1 MKNRRYGAILAVVA
15 FLGGALLASSGCSAC
30 PDIASKIC
38 DKACTTCGKKC
49 TFKIAGEPVNSG
61 SNVACVS
68 LYTSQCLNQAAFD
81 ADACSTALETAKC
94 DDDGSVLIPTEC
106 TTAATGSGG
115 GSSSSSGSSS
125 GSNDASSSGGS
136 SK

>member
-1 MKNRRYGAILAVVA
+1 MKYRRYGICLAVVA
-15 FLGGALLASSGCSAC
+15 FLGGALLVSPGCSAC

-68 LYTSQCLNQAAFD
+68 LYTPQCLNQPAFD
-81 ADACSTALETAKC
+81 ADACSTALDTAQC
-94 DDDGSVLIPTEC
+94 DEDGAVLIPTEC
-106 TTAATGSGG
+106 TSTVA
-115 GSSSSSGSSS
+115 GSSSSGGGSGSSS
-125 GSNDASSSGGS
+125 GSSDASSSSSGGTQ
-136 SK
+136 